1 MIVLLSP
8 AKSLDFENPSPQG
21 FHTQPEMLPYAEK
34 LMQVLKKKSAKKL
47 MDLMSI
53 SENLAELNFQRNQ
66 QWKVPFSQSESKQAI
81 FAFTGDVYTGF
92 DANTL
97 DEKNVEFTQNTLRI
111 LSGLYGVLK
120 PFDLIKPYRLE
131 MGTSLKVGSSKN
143 LYQFWGDKIT
153 EVINTHLA
161 QLNTSVVVNLASN
174 EYFNSVN
181 TKKLKAS
188 LVTPQ
193 FLDLKNG
200 KYKTL
205 SFFAKKARG
214 KMARFIV
221 DEKITDADHLKAFDG
236 DGYLWNAEK
245 STKNQLIFTR

>member
-174 EYFNSVN
+174 EYFKSVN